1 MTVHYLLDSKEKQRE
16 RAHRDFPTFTTPIAI
31 DSIEFQQ
38 LLTKIAEDA
47 ERRRK
52 ADTEE
57 HPYYGVELIRQAKL
71 GALRLPVELGGSGV
85 SIRDIFQVVIRLA
98 EADPD
103 VAHILRYHYYQV
115 ELFLLNPHTEQ
126 NKQYLK
132 KVAAGELIGN
142 AFTEISKKDV
152 GTLTFETTIT
162 PDGDGYRLNGTKYFS
177 TGTLYADWVAVMATS
192 PEGQTISAIIP
203 TDREGLILEDDWDG
217 IGQRLTGSGATRLN
231 HVYVQ
236 KDEITVVH
244 VDDTPFNSHL
254 QLYLQAVIT
263 GIVHNIVADAKALV
277 LGRARSFTFAA
288 ANTPSADP
296 QLLQIIGQLSSSAFA
311 AETIVLEAASAQDKA
326 VRLAVNGVIDFSL
339 SHKASLRAAQAKVI
353 VDELALKAASLLFD
367 VGGASATRKSAHLD
381 RHWRNIRTIAS
392 HNPDV
397 YKSRAIGDYIVN
409 GNELPIK
416 SVYF

>member
-1 MTVHYLLDSKEKQRE
+1 
-16 RAHRDFPTFTTPIAI
+16 
-31 DSIEFQQ
+31 
-38 LLTKIAEDA
+38 
-47 ERRRK
+47 
-52 ADTEE
+52 
-57 HPYYGVELIRQAKL
+57 
-71 GALRLPVELGGSGV
+71 
-85 SIRDIFQVVIRLA
+85 
-98 EADPD
+98 
-103 VAHILRYHYYQV
+103 
-115 ELFLLNPHTEQ
+115 
-126 NKQYLK
+126 
-132 KVAAGELIGN
+132 
-142 AFTEISKKDV
+142 
-152 GTLTFETTIT
+152 
-162 PDGDGYRLNGTKYFS
+162 
-177 TGTLYADWVAVMATS
+177 MATS

-217 IGQRLTGSGATRLN
+217 IGQRLTGSGTTRLN

-236 KDEITVVH
+236 KDEVTVVH

-367 VGGASATRKSAHLD
+367 VGGASATRKSAYLD